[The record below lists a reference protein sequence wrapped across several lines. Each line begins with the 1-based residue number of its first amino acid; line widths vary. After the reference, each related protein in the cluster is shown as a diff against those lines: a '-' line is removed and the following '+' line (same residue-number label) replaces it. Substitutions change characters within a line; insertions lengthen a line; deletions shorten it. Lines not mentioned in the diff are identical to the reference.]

1 MAVGLPRIKEATV
14 SSTSTVTLWFDSP
27 LDSRVP
33 VPVQSFTVCYGQFGV
48 STVNYAS
55 DTMVVLGLESF
66 LSPWDEVFVSYEPP
80 LDLKQC
86 LRGPVPPTANDV
98 VVKRN
103 AVRAFYRVPARNQLA
118 PDEKT
123 DGSQAQSN
131 LGQTIGGFGFP
142 MQNRSGTLT
151 EHKSDPRSATVGDFV
166 LAFGQKEAVQLSNID
181 DAAATTINVAKVN
194 MAIADAN
201 SLIDSYIEQSG
212 KAGMVLITSNR
223 RRTALIIARYYLDT
237 VRRREDVKNDYE
249 SALKQLAAERAMTA
263 IRAGGGDSAIDT
275 PQGIMRSWRTPQRY
289 NAMSGKGLSGWT
301 NDSAGDLSPDFR
313 WGWGAVN
320 QNLQFPN
327 WINGSNMME
336 LTGGTPQVVEP
347 TDSGGFQIDGNQ
359 GWGN

>member
-1 MAVGLPRIKEATV
+1 MGLPVIKEATV

-33 VPVQSFTVCYGQFGV
+33 VPVQSFTVCYGQYGV

-55 DTMVVLGLESF
+55 DTMLVLGLDSF
-66 LSPWDEVFVSYEPP
+66 LSPWDEVFVSYEPA

-98 VVKRN
+98 VVKRK

-123 DGSQAQSN
+123 DGSQTQSN
-131 LGQTIGGFGFP
+131 LGATIGGFGYP
-142 MQNRSGTLT
+142 YQSRSGVLT

-166 LAFGQKEAVQLSNID
+166 LAYGQKEAVQLSNID
-181 DAAATTINVAKVN
+181 DAAATTVNVAKIN

-201 SLIDSYIEQSG
+201 SLIDSYIESSG

-237 VRRREDVKNDYE
+237 VRRREDVRQDYE
-249 SALKQLAAERAMTA
+249 TALKQLAAEREMTA
-263 IRAGGGDSAIDT
+263 IRAGNGDSAIDT
-275 PQGIMRSWRTPQRY
+275 PAGIMRSWRIPQRY
-289 NAMSGKGLSGWT
+289 NSVSGKGLSGFT
-301 NDSAGDLSPDFR
+301 TDSAGELSPDFR
-313 WGWGAVN
+313 WGFGAVN
-320 QNLQFPN
+320 QNLNFPN
-327 WINGSNMME
+327 WITGANMME
-336 LTGGTPQVVEP
+336 LTGGTPLITEP
-347 TDSGGFQIDGNQ
+347 TDAGGISIDGNQ
-359 GWGN
+359 GFPN